1 MRFGDIVESKNTP
14 AEFAEK
20 IGTEGDDGPERKL
33 QQDVSDMNQCMQLY
47 TWVETYY
54 RDDVVLN
61 RCWERRKP
69 EERYHVNLH
78 RKHQSTAHL

>member
-1 MRFGDIVESKNTP
+1 MAQRGSYNKMCQIVTKC
-14 AEFAEK
+14 
-20 IGTEGDDGPERKL
+20 I
-33 QQDVSDMNQCMQLY
+33 QLY
-47 TWVETYY
+47 IWMGTYY